1 MTFILSFVPIVVPF
15 GILISL
21 IAFTAAFLQS
31 KSIIKSSSLQKLE
44 LLFKNVYSV

>member
-21 IAFTAAFLQS
+21 IAFTAAFYNQ
-31 KSIIKSSSLQKLE
+31 KSIIKALAYKS
-44 LLFKNVYSV
+44 